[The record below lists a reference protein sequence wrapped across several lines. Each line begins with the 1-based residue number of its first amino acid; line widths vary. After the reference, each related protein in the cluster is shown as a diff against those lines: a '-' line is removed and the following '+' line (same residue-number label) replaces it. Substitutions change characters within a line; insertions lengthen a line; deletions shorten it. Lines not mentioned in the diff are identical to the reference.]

1 MIYPYILLSFIVL
14 YRIVLKKNVLYHCFN
29 ALSYD
34 IFLEMVS
41 CNYFSKVS
49 FNRQLF
55 NSEGQG
61 QMLSQLRG

>member
-29 ALSYD
+29 AL
-34 IFLEMVS
+34 FLEMVS

-61 QMLSQLRG
+61 QMLSQPRG